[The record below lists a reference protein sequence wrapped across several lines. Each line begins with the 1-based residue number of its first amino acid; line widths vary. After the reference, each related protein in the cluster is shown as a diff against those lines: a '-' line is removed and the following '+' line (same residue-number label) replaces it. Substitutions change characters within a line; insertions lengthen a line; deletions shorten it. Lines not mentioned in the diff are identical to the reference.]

1 MVFRIQGLC
10 GLFSACLGFLLVL
23 CLNGPAQGDWNQNW
37 ENTVAAAEKEG
48 QVTLYGPRGTH
59 FKDAFEPFR
68 GKYPKIKLIHVTGS
82 GSQNSQRLFAERRAG
97 KYLADVFISGAGT
110 AFVLFKGNVLD
121 PLPPNLLLPETK
133 DPSLWFSKKHLY
145 ADPKNQYVFIIHG
158 NVDSGI
164 GAYNTK
170 LIDPKEIKSFWDLLK
185 PKWKGRMVAFDP
197 TSRGQLANW
206 KAQYYHPR
214 LGPEFVRRLFS
225 EMDVT
230 IGTDERLM
238 LDWVAKGRFSIY
250 LAASFRDTKTAKKQ
264 GLPIDLLEAAPSEG
278 YLGSGNGH
286 LSSVNK
292 PPHPN
297 AAKVFINWLLSKEGQ
312 VQYQRGTGNN
322 SLRMDIPKDM
332 VANPRSVPKPGVEYL
347 IASLAKYRD
356 ITPIKKIVQQALR
369 KRTQK

>member
-1 MVFRIQGLC
+1 MVFRIQRLC

-23 CLNGPAQGDWNQNW
+23 YFHGLAHGDWKQNW

-59 FKDAFEPFR
+59 FKDAIRPFR
-68 GKYPKIKLIHVTGS
+68 RKYSKIKLVHVTGS
-82 GSQNSQRLFAERRAG
+82 GSQNLQRLFAERRAG

-110 AFVLFKGNVLD
+110 GFVLFKGNVLE
-121 PLPPNLLLPETK
+121 PIPPILLLPETK

-145 ADPKNQYVFIIHG
+145 ADPKNQYFFIMHG

-170 LIDPKEIKSFWDLLK
+170 LVDPKEIKSFWDLLK
-185 PKWKGRMVAFDP
+185 SKWKGKMVAFNP

-206 KAQYYHPR
+206 KALYYHPR

-230 IGTDERLM
+230 VGSDQRLM
-238 LDWVAKGRFSIY
+238 LDWVAKGKSSIF
-250 LAASFRDTKTAKKQ
+250 LTASFRDIRTAKEQ
-264 GLPIDLLEAAPSEG
+264 GLPVDLLEAAPKEG
-278 YLGSGNGH
+278 YLASGSGHVG
-286 LSSVNK
+286 SISK

-312 VQYQRGTGNN
+312 LQYQRGTGNS

-332 VANPRSVPKPGVEYL
+332 LANPRSVPKPGVEYL

-356 ITPIKKIVQQALR
+356 ITPIRKILQEALR
-369 KRTQK
+369 KKTKK